1 MGEGQWGLVGIGV
14 VGGVVGVVVGAVVI
28 VLGVVGGDGF
38 SLSRFGGVGVVNAS
52 AWFGGW
58 VCVCVAVF
66 AGGASVVDTSK
77 LAVGSS
83 SVSLG
88 GQQGGCPQL

>member
-52 AWFGGW
+52 AWFGGF
-58 VCVCVAVF
+58 CVCVAVF